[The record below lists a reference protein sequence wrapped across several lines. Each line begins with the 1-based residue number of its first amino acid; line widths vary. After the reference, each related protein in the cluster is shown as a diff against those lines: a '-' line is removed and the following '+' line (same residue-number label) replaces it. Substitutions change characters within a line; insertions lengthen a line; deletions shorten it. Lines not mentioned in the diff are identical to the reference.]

1 MKKING
7 HIAKLILFT
16 MVSGLFFACVTVRPP
31 ELTEAEKAVV
41 LIEGFDSKAL
51 IEIKRLME
59 KCKPIGPL
67 EYVQGQYVARQ
78 KAVQLKADTA
88 HFYYYD
94 DVRGASIVRFWKC
107 K

>member
-1 MKKING
+1 MKKQNG
-7 HIAKLILFT
+7 NIAMLFLFT
-16 MVSGLFFACVTVRPP
+16 LIFGLFIACVTVKPP

-41 LIEGFDSKAL
+41 LIEGFDDKAS

-67 EYVQGQYVARQ
+67 EYIQGQYVARK
-78 KAVQLKADTA
+78 KAVQVHADTA

-94 DVRGASIVRFWKC
+94 EVRGASIVRFWKC

>member
-1 MKKING
+1 MKKINI
-7 HIAKLILFT
+7 HIAKLLLFT
-16 MVSGLFFACVTVRPP
+16 MVFGIFIACVTVKPP

-41 LIEGFDSKAL
+41 LIDGFGDKQN
-51 IEIKRLME
+51 IEIKRVTE

-67 EYVQGQYVARQ
+67 QYIAGQYVARK
-78 KAVQLKADTA
+78 KAVEMRADTV

-94 DVRGASIVRFWKC
+94 EVRGASVVRFWKC

>member
-1 MKKING
+1 MKKVNSNT
-7 HIAKLILFT
+7 AKLVIFT
-16 MVSGLFFACVTVRPP
+16 MVFGLFFACVTYQPP
-31 ELTEAEKAVV
+31 ALTEEEKAVV
-41 LIEGFDSKAL
+41 LIEGFDDKAS

-67 EYVQGQYVARQ
+67 EYVQGQYVARK
-78 KAVQLKADTA
+78 KAVQVHADTA